1 MAGTLRSKI
10 SAEKEYK
17 LDSLIET
24 NHPIFTPD
32 SQLVVADDLT
42 QVNAYF

>member
-10 SAEKEYK
+10 HVEKRVQTGF
-17 LDSLIET
+17 LIET